1 MADDPTEEMV
11 KKEIAKARRIIQSDK
26 HSEAL
31 RGLSDRFDKHFPDNS
46 GNPGDDD
53 APSPPPP
60 VPPKET
66 PKRKGIWW
74 NNELP
79 D

>member
-1 MADDPTEEMV
+1 MADDPTEDII
-11 KKEIAKARRIIQSDK
+11 KREIAKARRIIQSDK
-26 HSEAL
+26 HSEGL
-31 RGLSDRFDKHFPDNS
+31 RGLSERFDKHFPDNS
-46 GNPGDDD
+46 GGTDGP
-53 APSPPPP
+53 PSPPPA

-74 NNELP
+74 GEEI